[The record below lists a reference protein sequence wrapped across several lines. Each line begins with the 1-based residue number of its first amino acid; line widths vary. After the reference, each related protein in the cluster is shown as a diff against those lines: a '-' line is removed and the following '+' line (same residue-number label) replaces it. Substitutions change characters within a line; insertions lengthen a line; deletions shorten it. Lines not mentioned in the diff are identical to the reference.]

1 MVQLFIANSSI
12 LFSKL
17 KTLLQNGGSDTVDN
31 VVHDTTQAV
40 RFRKVEKSKEV
51 FARKMDRVKR
61 ISIIDEEELE
71 IEDEFKIET
80 DNVKF
85 EQSVVP
91 GNTPSTRRKINS
103 MAENLST
110 PLLRSSTES
119 LIDCIKNVS
128 KTLSLVKTLD
138 EDDKVRKV
146 IKHKKSRLH
155 IY

>member
-1 MVQLFIANSSI
+1 
-12 LFSKL
+12 
-17 KTLLQNGGSDTVDN
+17 
-31 VVHDTTQAV
+31 
-40 RFRKVEKSKEV
+40 
-51 FARKMDRVKR
+51 MDRVKR

-91 GNTPSTRRKINS
+91 GNTPSTRRKIDS